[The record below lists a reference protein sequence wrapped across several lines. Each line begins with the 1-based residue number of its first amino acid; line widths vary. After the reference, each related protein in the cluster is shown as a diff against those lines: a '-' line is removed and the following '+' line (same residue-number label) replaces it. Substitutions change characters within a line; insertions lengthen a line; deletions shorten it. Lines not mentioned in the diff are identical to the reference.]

1 MVGKFPRK
9 MRLKLRRDFK
19 RAFGA
24 RCVVSDDN
32 LVIYLSRNGL
42 DVTRLG
48 LAVGRKLGQAVT
60 RNRIKRLLREAFR
73 RRNIGT
79 ATPGLDLICRP
90 KSGQIRTLAE
100 YEASLQDLVAQGA
113 RKLQRQA
120 GKK

>member
-9 MRLKLRRDFK
+9 MRVKRRRDFK
-19 RAFGA
+19 RAFGT
-24 RCVVSDDN
+24 RCVVSDGN
-32 LVIYLSRNGL
+32 LVIYLCRNGL

-73 RRNIGT
+73 RRSIGL

-100 YEASLQDLVAQGA
+100 YEDSLQDLVAQGV
-113 RKLQRQA
+113 RKLQRRAA
-120 GKK
+120 GM

>member
-1 MVGKFPRK
+1 MVGRFPRK
-9 MRLKLRRDFK
+9 LRLKRRRDFQ
-19 RAFGA
+19 RTFGT
-24 RCVVSDDN
+24 RCVVSDGN

-48 LAVGRKLGQAVT
+48 LTVGRKLGQAVT

-120 GKK
+120 AKK